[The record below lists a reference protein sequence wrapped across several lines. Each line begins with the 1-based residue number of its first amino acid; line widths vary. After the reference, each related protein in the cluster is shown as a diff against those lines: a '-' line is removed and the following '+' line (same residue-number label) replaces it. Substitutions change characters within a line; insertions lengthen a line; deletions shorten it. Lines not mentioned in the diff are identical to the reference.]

1 MKSESILRMMY
12 IITAVFVCIA
22 LTVSLVMLFDRSEL
36 KIVWREDPNAT
47 VTWADDINTV
57 QEKLDAVFPERTH
70 ISQDP
75 SNQILPNFPTLVNIN
90 TAETN
95 ELCKLPGI
103 GIALAEKIIEDRTV
117 NGPFDSVDDIT
128 RVSGIGEKKLD
139 GFRDLIT
146 VRE

>member
-1 MKSESILRMMY
+1 MKSESILRIMY
-12 IITAVFVCIA
+12 IITAVFVCAA
-22 LTVSLVMLFDRSEL
+22 LIVSLIMLFDRSEL
-36 KIVWREDPNAT
+36 KIVWSEDQNDA
-47 VTWADDINTV
+47 VMWAEDTNTL

-70 ISQDP
+70 IPQDS

-90 TAETN
+90 TAKTD

-103 GIALAEKIIEDRTV
+103 GTVLAEKIIEDRTA
-117 NGPFDSVDDIT
+117 NGPFASVDDIT

-146 VRE
+146 VGE